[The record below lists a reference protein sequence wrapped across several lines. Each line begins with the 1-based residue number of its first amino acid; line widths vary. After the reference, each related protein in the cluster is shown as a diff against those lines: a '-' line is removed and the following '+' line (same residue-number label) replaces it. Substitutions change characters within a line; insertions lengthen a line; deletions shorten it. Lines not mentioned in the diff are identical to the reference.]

1 MDNLDP
7 AIYPKIGK
15 FWQFES
21 PDMSL
26 LTASIR
32 FKEKMVRINHSNP
45 EFYLGF
51 LGKLLQTDL
60 GDNFRIVSKNLFLG
74 KRLGETRKIE
84 LSLLKWW
91 SILHAWWFLFY
102 DSYYEVWRKIFMVY
116 KRDLTQIKPNY
127 FKKQSSSSSF
137 LLT

>member
-1 MDNLDP
+1 
-7 AIYPKIGK
+7 
-15 FWQFES
+15 
-21 PDMSL
+21 MSL

-32 FKEKMVRINHSNP
+32 FKKKLVRINHSNP

-84 LSLLKWW
+84 LSVLKWW
-91 SILHAWWFLFY
+91 SILHA
-102 DSYYEVWRKIFMVY
+102 
-116 KRDLTQIKPNY
+116 
-127 FKKQSSSSSF
+127 
-137 LLT
+137 